1 MQDKVE
7 NLYFCNVVRLVLF
20 KLFLIFLLIKIEFLK
35 IEEDN
40 ERELW
45 SKV

>member
-1 MQDKVE
+1 MRNRAE
-7 NLYFCNVVRLVLF
+7 NLYFCNVVRLVVF
-20 KLFLIFLLIKIEFLK
+20 KLILIFLLIKIEFLK

-40 ERELW
+40 EREPC